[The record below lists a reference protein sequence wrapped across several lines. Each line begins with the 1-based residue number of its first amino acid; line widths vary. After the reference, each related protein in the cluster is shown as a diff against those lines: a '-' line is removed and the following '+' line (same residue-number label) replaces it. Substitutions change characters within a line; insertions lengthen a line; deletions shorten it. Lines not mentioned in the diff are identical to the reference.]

1 MSDKDKRRL
10 VFSIVQFLNS
20 ELGSDHIS
28 EDAKEGLEVASQCLQ
43 TAYCMA
49 PEDTHLEV
57 SRPLFD
63 IFVDATKNEPVSHG
77 AGQLL
82 LPYINHFYVSPKR
95 GGRLKT
101 YWHKSLII
109 DSII

>member
-63 IFVDATKNEPVSHG
+63 IFLDATKNEPVSSIL
-77 AGQLL
+77 GQFRLQEIHT
-82 LPYINHFYVSPKR
+82 YIFKGE
-95 GGRLKT
+95 GGLNT
-101 YWHKSLII
+101 YRHKDLII
-109 DSII
+109 VSII

>member
-10 VFSIVQFLNS
+10 VFSIVQFLNG
-20 ELGSDHIS
+20 ELGSDLIS

-57 SRPLFD
+57 SRTLFD
-63 IFVDATKNEPVSHG
+63 VFSDATKNEPVSSRCFG
-77 AGQLL
+77 ILCTYYMAVLFESL
-82 LPYINHFYVSPKR
+82 SRMLPILAHTTTFS
-95 GGRLKT
+95 
-101 YWHKSLII
+101 
-109 DSII
+109 

>member
-10 VFSIVQFLNS
+10 VFSIVQFLNN

-57 SRPLFD
+57 SKPLFD
-63 IFVDATKNEPVSHG
+63 IFADATKNEPVSN
-77 AGQLL
+77 QRYPLIL
-82 LPYINHFYVSPKR
+82 EEVNL
-95 GGRLKT
+95 
-101 YWHKSLII
+101 WHLTLIP
-109 DSII
+109 SHVFNYSSF

>member
-20 ELGSDHIS
+20 ELGSDLIS

-57 SRPLFD
+57 SRTLFD
-63 IFVDATKNEPVSHG
+63 IFADATKSEPVRLILSG
-77 AGQLL
+77 YCGTTN
-82 LPYINHFYVSPKR
+82 IR
-95 GGRLKT
+95 GG
-101 YWHKSLII
+101 S
-109 DSII
+109 SFSV

>member
-20 ELGSDHIS
+20 ELGSEHIS

-63 IFVDATKNEPVSHG
+63 IFLDATKNEPVSHN
-77 AGQLL
+77 ARQFLL
-82 LPYINHFYVSPKR
+82 QDINNFYSQWETIY
-95 GGRLKT
+95 L
-101 YWHKSLII
+101 
-109 DSII
+109 

>member
-1 MSDKDKRRL
+1 MSIKPVSILQFSDMSDKDKRRL
-10 VFSIVQFLNS
+10 VFSIVQFLNN

-57 SRPLFD
+57 SRPLLN
-63 IFVDATKNEPVSHG
+63 IFTDATKNEPVRFSKAEWPLG
-77 AGQLL
+77 ICISQ
-82 LPYINHFYVSPKR
+82 S
-95 GGRLKT
+95 
-101 YWHKSLII
+101 
-109 DSII
+109 

>member
-10 VFSIVQFLNS
+10 VFSIVQFLNN

-49 PEDTHLEV
+49 PEDTHL
-57 SRPLFD
+57 
-63 IFVDATKNEPVSHG
+63 
-77 AGQLL
+77 
-82 LPYINHFYVSPKR
+82 
-95 GGRLKT
+95 
-101 YWHKSLII
+101 
-109 DSII
+109 

>member
-28 EDAKEGLEVASQCLQ
+28 EDAKEELELASQCVQ

-49 PEDTHLEV
+49 PEDTHLEF

-63 IFVDATKNEPVSHG
+63 IFVDATKNEPVSHI
-77 AGQLL
+77 AEQFILQDINKD
-82 LPYINHFYVSPKR
+82 YI
-95 GGRLKT
+95 
-101 YWHKSLII
+101 LIGTKA
-109 DSII
+109 